1 MPKGGEVAKE
11 NGQTYIVGDC
21 AGGIKFISP
30 ADLEANWQLNDSENA
45 RLQPLGKSDPN
56 LRVVAL
62 VVYKSD
68 ADVAEALSAGAKGE
82 SDLRDAKQWLDG
94 YLDTVRESWGED
106 TTVDGK
112 QLSSLSFPVAECD
125 RIGKPSCPVPTTVT
139 AATNEN
145 PTLSGDEE
153 TKAVDQP
160 IETTKADDEPI
171 ETTKESSQPIK
182 VTQAGDQ
189 AVTNKTVV
197 STSPT
202 FALVVISYLL
212 F

>member
-1 MPKGGEVAKE
+1 MG
-11 NGQTYIVGDC
+11 
-21 AGGIKFISP
+21 
-30 ADLEANWQLNDSENA
+30 
-45 RLQPLGKSDPN
+45 
-56 LRVVAL
+56 
-62 VVYKSD
+62 

-153 TKAVDQP
+153 TKAIDQPIETSKTDDEPTETTKADEQPIETTKADDEP

-171 ETTKESSQPIK
+171 ETTKESNQSIK

-189 AVTNKTVV
+189 AITNKTVV
-197 STSPT
+197 STTPI

>member
-1 MPKGGEVAKE
+1 MG
-11 NGQTYIVGDC
+11 
-21 AGGIKFISP
+21 
-30 ADLEANWQLNDSENA
+30 
-45 RLQPLGKSDPN
+45 
-56 LRVVAL
+56 
-62 VVYKSD
+62 

-153 TKAVDQP
+153 TKAIDQPIETSKTDDEPTETTKANEQPIETTKADDEPIKTTKAIDQP

-182 VTQAGDQ
+182 ITQAGDQ
-189 AVTNKTVV
+189 AIADNTVT
-197 STSPT
+197 STTPT